1 VRRLTF
7 FAKLIDCMR
16 VDALIDS
23 VLAHGEPVLCRY
35 APNPRS
41 PGPRA
46 GLFFRAIIDIAF
58 DAVYSGLIDIE
69 REVARS
75 CVSCGYCLQ
84 RTTIERFL
92 TFAPKMPPTVPPE
105 VAPLSTSFEITS

>member
-1 VRRLTF
+1 MVNRSFADMRRTPVRP
-7 FAKLIDCMR
+7 
-16 VDALIDS
+16 AL
-23 VLAHGEPVLCRY
+23 EP
-35 APNPRS
+35 
-41 PGPRA
+41 GF
-46 GLFFRAIIDIAF
+46 FFRAIIDIAF

>member
-1 VRRLTF
+1 MVNRSFADMRRTPVRP
-7 FAKLIDCMR
+7 
-16 VDALIDS
+16 AL
-23 VLAHGEPVLCRY
+23 EP
-35 APNPRS
+35 
-41 PGPRA
+41 GF
-46 GLFFRAIIDIAF
+46 FFRAIIDIAF

-69 REVARS
+69 REVTRGLRAALAR
-75 CVSCGYCLQ
+75 YCLQ